1 MAKVDQILEQME
13 EHRLIVQEFK
23 ELQQLPQWGRLV
35 NHLKAG
41 VRNYRSTALEV
52 CSSVDELVSKNAA
65 AARVAALE
73 FVIKLPQS
81 LCDEA
86 EEELRMLRIELEQE
100 QEQNE
105 TNPIE

>member
-1 MAKVDQILEQME
+1 
-13 EHRLIVQEFK
+13 
-23 ELQQLPQWGRLV
+23 LV

-41 VRNYRSTALEV
+41 IRNYRSTALEV

-73 FVIKLPQS
+73 FVIKLPQALS
-81 LCDEA
+81 EEA
-86 EEELRMLRIELEQE
+86 EEELSRLRIELEEE

-105 TNPIE
+105 IIPNE